1 MNYMQQPMPNP
12 EDISDPKT
20 TIDMA
25 LVLMANAFKL
35 NNTTPINNNQIS
47 SSNPRDR
54 QIAQS
59 GMNMDQ
65 NRQMLMVEDNVGDQ
79 IKPNVEKI
87 IGNRNGY
94 NLVQNV
100 GNLFGQNAVQ
110 NSNIQKI
117 ANQKDR
123 SAEVHQ
129 HENNSDN
136 NMFTQEEHYTDLL
149 EFTTEPHLVQQNDN
163 NVIPAEFIMESSGGT
178 VEQHPTTVEETRAFF
193 ESLYNNL
200 VMEVE
205 KVNIVNHKMKET
217 NAELTI
223 VLARYKGQEKAAKFV
238 RDFKSLAKEV
248 DESLDRIKR
257 LENENDRLL
266 RVVVSQDIKFIV
278 QSPSV
283 VDTSDLQTELEYTKE
298 KFETCIIKKENEYA
312 KLWNDWYKKC
322 EECKYDKI
330 SYDKAYNYMQ
340 HQIER
345 LQAQLGDLKDV
356 NSNTNGVSSTSVEST
371 AKTRKPLPKSNPK
384 NDRIPSAS
392 KSSCLWK
399 LEGEIK

>member
-12 EDISDPKT
+12 EDILDPKT

-59 GMNMDQ
+59 
-65 NRQMLMVEDNVGDQ
+65 
-79 IKPNVEKI
+79 
-87 IGNRNGY
+87 GNRNGY

-217 NAELTI
+217 NAELTTM
-223 VLARYKGQEKAAKFV
+223 LARYKGQEKYKHDHPAVYDSKETLKLAQESHLKLKQLNKEIKLAKYAKIAL
-238 RDFKSLAKEV
+238 RDLYTIRFYTQTQDQENRGLDLKRREEKSLIYNTSFLGEYECSSLA
-248 DESLDRIKR
+248 LDRRRKKVEDEIGSLETR
-257 LENENDRLL
+257 LIY
-266 RVVVSQDIKFIV
+266 VSDQ
-278 QSPSV
+278 
-283 VDTSDLQTELEYTKE
+283 
-298 KFETCIIKKENEYA
+298 
-312 KLWNDWYKKC
+312 
-322 EECKYDKI
+322 
-330 SYDKAYNYMQ
+330 
-340 HQIER
+340 
-345 LQAQLGDLKDV
+345 
-356 NSNTNGVSSTSVEST
+356 
-371 AKTRKPLPKSNPK
+371 
-384 NDRIPSAS
+384 
-392 KSSCLWK
+392 
-399 LEGEIK
+399 EI